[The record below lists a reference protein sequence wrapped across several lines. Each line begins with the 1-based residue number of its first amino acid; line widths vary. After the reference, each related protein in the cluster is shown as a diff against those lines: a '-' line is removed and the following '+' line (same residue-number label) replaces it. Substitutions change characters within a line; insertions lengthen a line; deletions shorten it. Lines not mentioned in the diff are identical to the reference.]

1 MTSRILFNL
10 MRRVEKPVGRWQ
22 VNGSWERRL
31 ELAATDCELSPAAL
45 VPGPAALVPGP
56 SALVPGPTAL
66 VPGPTRKFIRILNY
80 STSSLMPK
88 M

>member
-31 ELAATDCELSPAAL
+31 ELAATDCEL
-45 VPGPAALVPGP
+45 GPA
-56 SALVPGPTAL
+56 ALVPGPTAL